1 MLVLR
6 RSLWSI
12 PLSLAAACSGP
23 SVGTDV
29 GNGRSVVELQSVG
42 FEAKLVTTR
51 SLTLGSGTRIDR
63 ALVAIERV
71 RLSPGT
77 NCEEGPT
84 SEIDAEGP
92 FVSDL
97 VGVGFLAT
105 PPRFE
110 VDAGSYCALELAFHK
125 LDAVGTT
132 GAPAELVGLSM
143 LVRGVRADGVA
154 FEIRSERGEEFEL
167 GAKSGAFALGEG
179 VQPLILAYELSS
191 WIDAV
196 ELDTLTGDPIVVS
209 PSENA
214 DRLDAFEKAVEE
226 SARLFEDRDRDGELG
241 DDEASDDDALA
252 DGRL

>member
-1 MLVLR
+1 MLR
-6 RSLWSI
+6 RPLWSL
-12 PLSLAAACSGP
+12 PLALAAACT
-23 SVGTDV
+23 GTDV
-29 GNGRSVVELQSVG
+29 GNGRSVVELQSFG
-42 FEAKLVTTR
+42 YEAKAVTTR
-51 SLTLGSGTRIDR
+51 SLVLGSGTRIDQ

-77 NCEEGPT
+77 DCEEGPT

-110 VDAGSYCALELAFHK
+110 VDTGSYCALELAFHK

-167 GAKSGAFALGEG
+167 GASGGAFALGEG

-191 WIDAV
+191 WIEAV
-196 ELDTLTGDPIVVS
+196 DLDSLSGDPVVVS
-209 PSENA
+209 PEENSE
-214 DRLDAFEKAVEE
+214 RLDAFEQAVED

-241 DDEASDDDALA
+241 DDESSDEDALA

>member
-1 MLVLR
+1 MFR
-6 RSLWSI
+6 RSLWSL
-12 PLSLAAACSGP
+12 PLALAAACT
-23 SVGTDV
+23 GTDV
-29 GNGRSVVELQSVG
+29 GNGRSVVELQSFG
-42 FEAKLVTTR
+42 YEANAVTTR
-51 SLTLGSGTRIDR
+51 SLVLGSGTRIDQ

-77 NCEEGPT
+77 DCKEGPK

-110 VDAGSYCALELAFHK
+110 VDAGSYCALELGFHK

-154 FEIRSERGEEFEL
+154 FEIRSERSEEFEL
-167 GAKSGAFALGEG
+167 GAKGGAFALGEG

-191 WIDAV
+191 WIDAAG
-196 ELDTLTGDPIVVS
+196 LDTVAGDPIVIS
-209 PSENA
+209 ADENA
-214 DRLDAFEKAVEE
+214 DRLDAFEEAVKE
-226 SARLFEDRDRDGELG
+226 SARLFRDRDRDGQLG
-241 DDEASDDDALA
+241 DDESTDDDALA

>member
-1 MLVLR
+1 VLR
-6 RSLWSI
+6 RPLWSL
-12 PLSLAAACSGP
+12 PLALAAACT
-23 SVGTDV
+23 GTDV
-29 GNGRSVVELQSVG
+29 GNGRSVVELQSFG
-42 FEAKLVTTR
+42 YEAKAVTTR
-51 SLTLGSGTRIDR
+51 SLVLGSGTRIDQ

-77 NCEEGPT
+77 DCEEGPT

-110 VDAGSYCALELAFHK
+110 VDTGSYCALELAFHK

-167 GAKSGAFALGEG
+167 GASGGAFALGEG

-191 WIDAV
+191 WIEAV
-196 ELDTLTGDPIVVS
+196 DLDSLSGDPVVVS
-209 PSENA
+209 PEENSE
-214 DRLDAFEKAVEE
+214 RLDAFEQAVED

-241 DDEASDDDALA
+241 DDESSDEDALA